1 MGFESKVWVLQLG
14 VGLGL
19 EFGCCN
25 TKVWLQN
32 ISLGF
37 VTQLYGKNLG
47 FVAQLGFHCP
57 TWDLFSSWY

>member
-25 TKVWLQN
+25 TKVWLRN

-47 FVAQLGFHCP
+47 FVVEN
-57 TWDLFSSWY
+57 